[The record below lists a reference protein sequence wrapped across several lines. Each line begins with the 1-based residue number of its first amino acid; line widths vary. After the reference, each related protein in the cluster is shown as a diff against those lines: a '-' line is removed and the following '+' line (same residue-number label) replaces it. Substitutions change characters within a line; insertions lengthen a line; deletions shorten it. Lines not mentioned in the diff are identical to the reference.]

1 MGKGVQHATDLD
13 GLIVTTIDH
22 AVATRYEHW
31 CGKLPKWTKHLK
43 TWGEAGTVKTK
54 TDTTPKLAD
63 RGITCMFVGFQR
75 IMMVIAMLCGNRRQ
89 TRYTQQEM

>member
-63 RGITCMFVGFQR
+63 RGIK
-75 IMMVIAMLCGNRRQ
+75 
-89 TRYTQQEM
+89 